1 MNNLERLWEDISLI
15 YEAKITKD
23 ILSVDNSFH
32 FNTRD
37 YRYNLYIEY
46 RLSRMWDDME
56 IVDGPS
62 IFLKYADHSDWPI
75 KLTADQESYSDA
87 DEELRSEIM
96 KDIYEHIL
104 PLIREA
110 KLRKIGL

>member
-1 MNNLERLWEDISLI
+1 MKKLERLWEDISLI
-15 YEAKITKD
+15 YEAKINKD

>member
-1 MNNLERLWEDISLI
+1 MKKLERLWKDISLI
-15 YEAKITKD
+15 YEAKTTKD
-23 ILSVDNSFH
+23 ILSVDNSFI

-62 IFLKYADHSDWPI
+62 IFLKYSDRLLQKHI
-75 KLTADQESYSDA
+75 YDDQESYSDA

-96 KDIYEHIL
+96 KDIYEHIQ

>member
-1 MNNLERLWEDISLI
+1 MKKLERLWKDISLI

-23 ILSVDNSFH
+23 ILSVDNSFL

-62 IFLKYADHSDWPI
+62 IFLKYADH
-75 KLTADQESYSDA
+75 TADQESYSDA

-96 KDIYEHIL
+96 KDIYEHIQ

>member
-23 ILSVDNSFH
+23 ILSVDNSFL

-46 RLSRMWDDME
+46 RLSRMWDDTE

-62 IFLKYADHSDWPI
+62 IFLKYADHSDWH
-75 KLTADQESYSDA
+75 KTYDDQESYSDA

>member
-1 MNNLERLWEDISLI
+1 
-15 YEAKITKD
+15 
-23 ILSVDNSFH
+23 
-32 FNTRD
+32 
-37 YRYNLYIEY
+37 
-46 RLSRMWDDME
+46 MWDDME

-62 IFLKYADHSDWPI
+62 IFLKYSDHSDWH
-75 KLTADQESYSDA
+75 KTKYWHMESYSDA